1 MSNKKGEGPP
11 NAIVRVWRG
20 SPNALF
26 CVLGA
31 REPRWNTDMIKT
43 LRITSV
49 IAAFLA
55 AVVIAF
61 PAFFGAGGD
70 EETEKFLNTP
80 SAVEKFLKDSTRARS
95 KAGKDQISPL
105 TKEAMAF
112 ALYLNPPPPQYPRA
126 KRYGTARKGSLISG
140 SPSPKSVSVNFS
152 LIGTSFHSSD
162 PNRSMA
168 LINQPG
174 SGDRWVRQNS
184 EVGHL
189 LIEQVKDGSVI
200 VKDGK
205 KSIELTP
212 VRKTYINLL
221 KGASAP
227 SETGQTSIS
236 SVLGLPGSTEA
247 GSKSLEQI
255 TKEELLETTLSTIPS
270 GPLESGLPQL
280 SSEERQ
286 EMMRMREMLFRELS
300 TDLPGIDSDIGGLE
314 ELTKATAELMKT
326 AFPGSGPSRIGPEE
340 AKKLDD
346 LGVKL
351 RDTQRLADPNGV
363 RGSKSKIQRGTP
375 RRTRKTK

>member
-1 MSNKKGEGPP
+1 
-11 NAIVRVWRG
+11 
-20 SPNALF
+20 
-26 CVLGA
+26 
-31 REPRWNTDMIKT
+31 MIKT

-80 SAVEKFLKDSTRARS
+80 GAVEKFLKDSTRARS
-95 KAGKDQISPL
+95 KAGKDQVSPL
-105 TKEAMAF
+105 AKEAMAF

-126 KRYGTARKGSLISG
+126 KRYGTARKSSK
-140 SPSPKSVSVNFS
+140 PSPRSVSVKFS

-189 LIEQVKDGSVI
+189 LIEQVKDGFVI
-200 VKDGK
+200 VKDGN
-205 KSIELTP
+205 KSIELKP

-227 SETGQTSIS
+227 AETGQTSIS
-236 SVLGLPGSTEA
+236 SVSGLPGSAEA
-247 GSKSLEQI
+247 SSESLEQI
-255 TKEELLETTLSTIPS
+255 TKEELLKTTLSDTPPSDIPEPTTGIS
-270 GPLESGLPQL
+270 KSRLSQL
-280 SSEERQ
+280 TPEERE
-286 EMMRMREMLFRELS
+286 EMLRMREMLFNQLS
-300 TDLPGIDSDIGGLE
+300 SGLPGIDPDKSGLE
-314 ELTKATAELMKT
+314 ELNEAMDEIKRT
-326 AFPGSGPSRIGPEE
+326 AFPGSRPSRIGPEE

-346 LGVKL
+346 LGVEL
-351 RDTQRLADPNGV
+351 RDTRRSPDPNRVGAAAA
-363 RGSKSKIQRGTP
+363 KIQRNASG
-375 RRTRKTK
+375 KGAKAKKN